1 MCMWSSSPHP
11 LLVQV
16 FALIR
21 YPEDP
26 QRFSIE
32 YSNGVIRKY
41 SSTERYTVLVYM
53 YMYVHV
59 LLLYYILA
67 INMYTLCRQ
76 SYIHVY
82 IYM

>member
-1 MCMWSSSPHP
+1 MCVWSSSPHP

-59 LLLYYILA
+59 CTCIIIILY
-67 INMYTLCRQ
+67 TC
-76 SYIHVY
+76 H
-82 IYM
+82 